1 MKKSAFLSLLFSSL
15 LLAAIEPGV
24 VTEITYPCKYDNSRQ
39 PALLMTTDAPGARPL
54 FVVLHTWSSNYAQ
67 NKHYGKRLKKHGVY
81 FIAPNF
87 RGPNTSGDKLA
98 MGSDAAISDIIDAV
112 EYMKKNYSID
122 TKRIYLIG
130 GSGGGYMS
138 LLTGARHPEIW
149 AGIASFCPISD
160 LVRWHAERKGI
171 SYGAHIAKIVGNP
184 QTSAEAKAEAIRRS
198 PVTWLAGLKV
208 PLDIVAGI
216 NDRTVAATHAV
227 RAFNCVAAEADRIPE
242 ADIACIGENRK
253 VPAHYPEVKEKL
265 ARKKIF
271 LRRVSGNVRLT
282 LFDAGHVILP
292 EDGIQWLL
300 NQHKDKPADFTSA
313 TGSGKTENLGK

>member
-1 MKKSAFLSLLFSSL
+1 
-15 LLAAIEPGV
+15 
-24 VTEITYPCKYDNSRQ
+24 
-39 PALLMTTDAPGARPL
+39 
-54 FVVLHTWSSNYAQ
+54 
-67 NKHYGKRLKKHGVY
+67 
-81 FIAPNF
+81 
-87 RGPNTSGDKLA
+87 
-98 MGSDAAISDIIDAV
+98 
-112 EYMKKNYSID
+112 MKKNYSID

-149 AGIASFCPISD
+149 AGIASFCPIAD
-160 LVRWHAERKGI
+160 LVRWHAERKGT

-208 PLDIVAGI
+208 PLDIVCRLILGKK
-216 NDRTVAATHAV
+216 AATHAV

-253 VPAHYPEVKEKL
+253 VPAHYPEIKETL

-271 LRRVSGNVRLT
+271 LRKIGMEQIKNCKNRERGAVWKK
-282 LFDAGHVILP
+282 AKYILP
-292 EDGIQWLL
+292 
-300 NQHKDKPADFTSA
+300 TSA
-313 TGSGKTENLGK
+313 PHFTAKEFYRNWKNL